1 MISLAFFF
9 VFDRIAEKFSKL
21 IETDKVKKNCHFL
34 PLFSAITIELNRTKS
49 KMKILARVVLVD
61 ASGVP

>member
-21 IETDKVKKNCHFL
+21 IETDKVKKKL
-34 PLFSAITIELNRTKS
+34 SLFTTFFCYNNRTKS
-49 KMKILARVVLVD
+49 KMKILARVVLGD

>member
-21 IETDKVKKNCHFL
+21 IETDKVKKTVTFYHF
-34 PLFSAITIELNRTKS
+34 FCYNNRTKS
-49 KMKILARVVLVD
+49 KMKILARVVLGD